1 MMKKI
6 LVLVVFASVFFSL
19 SAQNVNE
26 TVVFYGKE
34 QIKGFTI
41 NIYNNSSEIVEGALV
56 DKFETQYK
64 LKGSKK
70 KGYHVYENQT
80 CDAFGDARYDI
91 YFTTV
96 EVGKKKDRTTQ
107 VILVV
112 STGNLNCITFTND
125 PRSSRNIVAFL
136 EHLNTDIESYKI
148 KLRIEELRNNLNNLN
163 KDRQSMLKEQTKL
176 QEKRNISDAE
186 VKRLTEQIEQSS
198 NAEEKESLQKSLKS
212 AQKTLQNLDEKL
224 YKIGVKL
231 ETNQK
236 DIDSAQQELDSL
248 TK

>member
-6 LVLVVFASVFFSL
+6 LVLVVFASAFFSL
-19 SAQNVNE
+19 SAQKVNE
-26 TVVFYGKE
+26 TVVLYGKE

-41 NIYNNSSEIVEGALV
+41 NIYDNSPEIVEGALV

-91 YFTTV
+91 YFTTA
-96 EVGKKKDRTTQ
+96 EVGKKKDKTTQ

-125 PRSSRNIVAFL
+125 PRSSRNIVNFL
-136 EHLNTDIESYKI
+136 EHLDKDIESYKI

-176 QEKRNISDAE
+176 QEKRNVTEAE
-186 VKRLTEQIEQSS
+186 VNRLTEQIEQTSTV
-198 NAEEKESLQKSLKS
+198 EEKESLQKTLKS
-212 AQKTLQNLDEKL
+212 SQKTLQGLDEKL
-224 YKIGVKL
+224 YKLGVKL
-231 ETNQK
+231 DTNQK
-236 DIDSAQQELDSL
+236 DIDTAQKELDTL

>member
-1 MMKKI
+1 MKKVFA
-6 LVLVVFASVFFSL
+6 LVFLASVFCSL
-19 SAQNVNE
+19 SAQKVNE
-26 TVVFYGKE
+26 TVVLYGKE

-41 NIYNNSSEIVEGALV
+41 NIYDNSPEIVEGALV

-70 KGYHVYENQT
+70 KGYHVYENQS

-91 YFTTV
+91 YFTTT
-96 EVGKKKDRTTQ
+96 EVGKKKDKTTQ
-107 VILVV
+107 VVLVV
-112 STGNLNCITFTND
+112 STGNLNCITFSND

-136 EHLNTDIESYKI
+136 ENLNKDIEAYKI

-163 KDRQSMLKEQTKL
+163 KDRQSMLKDQTKL
-176 QEKRNISDAE
+176 QEKRNVTDEE
-186 VKRLTEQIEQSS
+186 VKRLTEQIEQTS
-198 NAEEKESLQKSLKS
+198 NVEEKESLQKNLKS
-212 AQKTLQNLDEKL
+212 AQKSLQSLDEKL
-224 YKIGVKL
+224 YKLGVKL

-236 DIDSAQQELDSL
+236 DTDSAQKELDSL

>member
-6 LVLVVFASVFFSL
+6 LALVVFASAFCSL
-19 SAQNVNE
+19 SAQKVNE
-26 TVVFYGKE
+26 TVVLYGKE

-41 NIYNNSSEIVEGALV
+41 NIYDNSPEIVEGALV

-91 YFTTV
+91 YFTTA

-112 STGNLNCITFTND
+112 STGNLNCITFSND

-136 EHLNTDIESYKI
+136 ENLNKDIENYKL
-148 KLRIEELRNNLNNLN
+148 KLRIEELRNNLDKLN
-163 KDRQSMLKEQTKL
+163 KERQSLLKEQTKL
-176 QEKRNISDAE
+176 QEKRNTTDAE
-186 VKRLTEQIEQSS
+186 VKRLTEQIGQTS
-198 NAEEKESLQKSLKS
+198 NAEEKESLQKNLKS
-212 AQKTLQNLDEKL
+212 SQKTLQNLDEKL

-236 DIDSAQQELDSL
+236 DTDTAQTELDSL

>member
-6 LVLVVFASVFFSL
+6 LVLVVFACAFCSL
-19 SAQNVNE
+19 SAQKVSE
-26 TVVFYGKE
+26 TVVLYGKE

-41 NIYNNSSEIVEGALV
+41 NIYNNDLEIVEGAIA
-56 DKFETQYK
+56 DKFENQYK

-70 KGYHVYENQT
+70 KGYHVYENQP

-91 YFTTV
+91 FFTTAPI
-96 EVGKKKDRTTQ
+96 GKKKDRTTQ

-112 STGNLNCITFTND
+112 STGNLNCITFSND

-136 EHLNTDIESYKI
+136 ENLDKDIENYKI
-148 KLRIEELRNNLNNLN
+148 KLRIEELRNNLNSLN
-163 KDRQSMLKEQTKL
+163 KERQSLLKEQTKL
-176 QEKRNISDAE
+176 QEKRNVTEEE
-186 VKRLTEQIEQSS
+186 VKRLNEQIDQTS
-198 NAEEKESLQKSLKS
+198 NVEEKAPIEKNLKS
-212 AQKTLQNLDEKL
+212 AQKSLQSLDEKL
-224 YKIGVKL
+224 YKIGLKL

-236 DIDSAQQELDSL
+236 NTEAAQNELDSL

>member
-6 LVLVVFASVFFSL
+6 LVLVVIASAFFSL
-19 SAQNVNE
+19 SAQKVNE
-26 TVVFYGKE
+26 TVVLYGKE

-41 NIYNNSSEIVEGALV
+41 NIYDNSADIVEGALA
-56 DKFETQYK
+56 DKFETYYK

-91 YFTTV
+91 YFTTT
-96 EVGKKKDRTTQ
+96 EVGKKKDKTTQ
-107 VILVV
+107 VVLVV
-112 STGNLNCITFTND
+112 STGNLNCITFSND

-136 EHLNTDIESYKI
+136 ENLNKDIEAYKI

-163 KDRQSMLKEQTKL
+163 KDRQSLLKEQTKL
-176 QEKRNISDAE
+176 QEKRNVTDEE
-186 VKRLTEQIEQSS
+186 VKRLTEQIEQTTSP
-198 NAEEKESLQKSLKS
+198 EEKEPLQKNLKS
-212 AQKTLQNLDEKL
+212 AQKSLQNLDEKL

-236 DIDSAQQELDSL
+236 DNDSAQKELDSL

>member
-1 MMKKI
+1 MKKVFA
-6 LVLVVFASVFFSL
+6 LVFLASVFCSL
-19 SAQNVNE
+19 SAQKVNE
-26 TVVFYGKE
+26 TVVLYGKE

-41 NIYNNSSEIVEGALV
+41 NIYDNSPEIVEGALV

-70 KGYHVYENQT
+70 KGYHVYENQS

-91 YFTTV
+91 YFTTA
-96 EVGKKKDRTTQ
+96 EVGKKKDKTTQ
-107 VILVV
+107 VVLVV
-112 STGNLNCITFTND
+112 STGNLNCITFSND

-136 EHLNTDIESYKI
+136 ENLNKDIEAYKI

-163 KDRQSMLKEQTKL
+163 KDRQSMLKDQTKL
-176 QEKRNISDAE
+176 QEKRNVTDEE
-186 VKRLTEQIEQSS
+186 VKRLTEQIEQTS
-198 NAEEKESLQKSLKS
+198 NVEEKESLQKNLKS
-212 AQKTLQNLDEKL
+212 AQKSLQSLDEKL
-224 YKIGVKL
+224 YKLGVKL

-236 DIDSAQQELDSL
+236 DTDSAQKELDSL

>member
-1 MMKKI
+1 MKKI
-6 LVLVVFASVFFSL
+6 LVLVAFASAFCSL
-19 SAQNVNE
+19 SAQKVSE
-26 TVVFYGKE
+26 TVVLYGKE

-41 NIYNNSSEIVEGALV
+41 NIYDNSPDIVEGAIA
-56 DKFETQYK
+56 DKFETQYR

-91 YFTTV
+91 YFTTA
-96 EVGKKKDRTTQ
+96 EVGKKKDKTTQ

-112 STGNLNCITFTND
+112 STGNLNCITFSND

-136 EHLNTDIESYKI
+136 ENLNKDIEAYKI

-163 KDRQSMLKEQTKL
+163 KEQQSLLKEQTKL
-176 QEKRNISDAE
+176 QEKRNVTDQEIKA
-186 VKRLTEQIEQSS
+186 LTTQIDQTTNE
-198 NAEEKESLQKSLKS
+198 EEKQSLQKKLQSAEKS
-212 AQKTLQNLDEKL
+212 MQSLDEKL
-224 YKIGVKL
+224 YKVNVKL
-231 ETNQK
+231 ETNK
-236 DIDSAQQELDSL
+236 KNTDSAQNELDSL